1 MPIEIKNLFISAN
14 VYDGKKKEV
23 AAATAEENLS
33 HNSAAMD
40 DQMKLHI
47 IDQAVQQVLFIL
59 ERQKDR

>member
-14 VYDGKKKEV
+14 VYDGKKKDAAV
-23 AAATAEENLS
+23 APAEDNLS
-33 HNSAAMD
+33 HNGALMD
-40 DQMKLHI
+40 EQMKLHI